1 MGYLVIQMSSTEDII
16 KALTPVND
24 WVWYVAFVFLVGLGL
39 FFTYKIKFLQILK
52 LKETSSLALS
62 GSSEGKRTHKIT
74 SFEAFC
80 IGLGARIGVG
90 NIAGVASAIVLGG
103 PGAVFWMWIF
113 AIIGSGSSFMESTLA
128 QIYKEKK
135 SDGNFHGGPAYYATK
150 GLKNRKLGVLLA
162 FLTVITFGIGFV
174 GVQASNA
181 SSALVGA
188 YSFDH
193 AEVIYGAIIAI
204 AAAAIIFGGLK
215 KIGKFSSKIVPIM
228 ALIWI
233 IFAIVAICFNIGNLG
248 NAISMIFVDAFSA
261 PSLIGG
267 ALGTV
272 IMSGLRRGVF
282 SNEAG
287 LGSVANIASTADTK
301 HPVKQGMIQSFGV
314 LVDTLIV
321 CTITAL
327 VILSYGSYES
337 IMALDLTKS
346 QLVQAVV
353 ASTPFGEAA
362 KYIIAGFMMVFAF
375 TSLIGYYTMSE
386 SNIRFIKDDKK
397 VVFAIRVL
405 IIAVAF
411 ISCVLGADLMEI
423 VCDTFMAAMG
433 AVNMIA
439 VALLS
444 KKVYEAYKD
453 YCDQKKNGI
462 EEPEFHR
469 DVLSNN
475 EGVTEWE

>member
-1 MGYLVIQMSSTEDII
+1 
-16 KALTPVND
+16 
-24 WVWYVAFVFLVGLGL
+24 
-39 FFTYKIKFLQILK
+39 
-52 LKETSSLALS
+52 
-62 GSSEGKRTHKIT
+62 
-74 SFEAFC
+74 
-80 IGLGARIGVG
+80 
-90 NIAGVASAIVLGG
+90 
-103 PGAVFWMWIF
+103 
-113 AIIGSGSSFMESTLA
+113 MESTLA

-188 YSFDH
+188 YSFGH

-337 IMALDLTKS
+337 IMALGLTKS